1 MGSGA
6 PVPLKRV
13 VITGRGAVSPFGLGV
28 QPLLDGVW
36 AGRSAVRAMPAWA
49 GIDGLKSLL
58 AAPVPDFADKEL
70 LPRNLRR
77 TMGPMAKYATLAALE
92 AVKDAGIDQ
101 DLLASG
107 SVGVA
112 VGSTTGSPAA
122 YEDFYRSFLP
132 DETIAGIRSG
142 EFFKIMGH
150 SCAAN
155 ICLALGIHGEQ
166 WSPVSACASAS
177 QAIGLGYL
185 LIQAGRQQAMLCG
198 GADEV
203 HPSVTG
209 VFDVVRAASLQ
220 NDTPAATPR
229 PFDAKRDGVVC
240 GGGGGI
246 LLLESYESARARGA
260 RIYCEIIGF
269 GNVNDSE
276 HIANP
281 HEGSMARAMLNALRE
296 AEIDPGEV
304 DYVNAHATGTLLG
317 DPAEAAA
324 IAAVVGE
331 TVPTSSFKGH
341 IGHTLGAAAA
351 LETIVL
357 LEMLERQQVVPT
369 LNLTNPAPECAMA
382 NLVRRLEPRKLTTV
396 LKNNFALGGVNAAL
410 VMRRAKP

>member
-1 MGSGA
+1 M
-6 PVPLKRV
+6 PLKRV

-28 QPLLDGVW
+28 QPLLEGIW
-36 AGRSAVRAMPAWA
+36 AGRSAIRAMPEWA
-49 GIDGLKSLL
+49 RIDGLKSLL

-70 LPRNLRR
+70 LPRSLRR

-101 DLLASG
+101 SLLATG
-107 SVGVA
+107 TIGVA
-112 VGSTTGSPAA
+112 VGSTTGSPSA
-122 YEDFYRSFLP
+122 YEDFYRTFLP
-132 DETIAGIRSG
+132 AETIGGIRSG

-166 WSPVSACASAS
+166 WSPVSACASSS

-185 LIQAGRQQAMLCG
+185 LIQAGRQRAMLCG

-203 HPSVTG
+203 HHSVTG

-220 NDTPAATPR
+220 NDNPAATPR
-229 PFDAKRDGVVC
+229 PFDAERDGVVC

-246 LLLESYESARARGA
+246 ILLESYESARERGA
-260 RIYCEIIGF
+260 RIYGEIIGF

-281 HEGSMARAMLNALRE
+281 HEGSMARAMLNAMDE
-296 AEIDPGEV
+296 SKISPAEV
-304 DYVNAHATGTLLG
+304 DYVNAHATATLLG

-324 IAAVVGE
+324 IAKVVGAS
-331 TVPTSSFKGH
+331 VPTSSFKGH

-357 LEMLERQQVVPT
+357 LEMLQRQEIIPT
-369 LNLTNPAPECAMA
+369 LNLANPDPECAVA
-382 NLVRRLEPRKLTTV
+382 NLVRKIEKRALTTV

-410 VMRRAKP
+410 VLRRLTP